1 MLFIRS
7 RSSVIDCQEG
17 GSVCISTRF
26 IDQDVELII
35 QDEIKVIIVTE
46 KRGMLDNLCQAKLWE
61 SLPCIIVASGGRPDA
76 TVRRFVRKLADLTTV
91 PVVAFTDW
99 DPSGLVICN
108 AYRFGTIEC
117 AYECTHLTTS
127 RMKWLGMRHK
137 HIVEYVVRI
146 LTAAH
151 FVLKI
156 QIIISFR
163 RNQTVCPISP
173 LVMQVSQLCNHATIV
188 SHINSQ
194 NDLSKMQKFNGKRM
208 DTAE

>member
-1 MLFIRS
+1 MCRVSVTIYCLGFGCVKICCLYFNCCCLIRS
-7 RSSVIDCQEG
+7 QSSVIDCRG
-17 GSVCISTRF
+17 NGCVCINTRM
-26 IDQDVELII
+26 IHQDVELII
-35 QDEIKVIIVTE
+35 QDEIKVVIVTE
-46 KRGMLDNLCQAKLWE
+46 KRGMLDNLCQARLWE
-61 SLPCIIVASGGRPDA
+61 RLPCIIVASGGRPDES
-76 TVRRFVRKLADLTTV
+76 VRRFVRKLADLTTV

-99 DPSGLVICN
+99 DPSGLDICN

-151 FVLKI
+151 FVLNF

-163 RNQTVCPISP
+163 RSQIVCPISL
-173 LVMQVSQLCNHATIV
+173 LVMQVS
-188 SHINSQ
+188 
-194 NDLSKMQKFNGKRM
+194 
-208 DTAE
+208 